1 MIRIWSIDSLRIR
14 IPLAQCK
21 IIDSELNSI
30 QHTISSNTGEII
42 ESKLNTVAHR
52 SETGITTKISISKE
66 PIDKL
71 RFELHIV
78 ILVNSKCLQKE
89 YFTGITKE
97 TLKQV
102 YKYIM
107 SLNVIS
113 FSFDSF
119 RQAQC
124 TDIDIKTDISCTDT
138 DMKTAFDILN
148 SGCKEHKQIDRGIRS
163 SWTKDNKMI
172 QFNRRQ
178 NTDFIRSP
186 FLKIYAKSIQLMT
199 DSKEFAVNYLSSFP
213 NDLWRIEYTIKNKKH
228 LNALKLPNTLEA
240 LASCSQSQYELAYQT
255 SLRSVMNARIKTDRL
270 PSDNISPKDIPMI
283 NAIIICLDTGSTWS
297 MLKSNLLGSL
307 EGSNRTK
314 RSAHL
319 QDLFDSYIKPIEA
332 YSNFER
338 IDSVLEQIGYVF

>member
-1 MIRIWSIDSLRIR
+1 MIRTWSIDSLRIR

-71 RFELHIV
+71 RFELHAV
-78 ILVNSKCLQKE
+78 ILVNSKSLQKD
-89 YFTGITKE
+89 YFTGITKS
-97 TLKQV
+97 TLNQV

-138 DMKTAFDILN
+138 DMKAAFDILN

-178 NTDFIRSP
+178 NTDVIRSP

-213 NDLWRIEYTIKNKKH
+213 SDLWRIEYTIKNKKH
-228 LNALKLPNTLEA
+228 LNALSLPNTLEA
-240 LASCSQSQYELAYQT
+240 LASCSQTQYELAYQT
-255 SLRSVMNARIKTDRL
+255 SLRAVMNARLKKDKVL
-270 PSDNISPKDIPMI
+270 SDNISPKDIPMI
-283 NAIIICLDTGSTWS
+283 NAIIICLDTGCTWS

-314 RSAHL
+314 RATHL